1 MIQKVTGAQPFQVNA
16 SNFSIG
22 PSNEGYTL
30 QISANGVDYS
40 DLFTVGANTTRMVTG
55 VANGSFYRL
64 SGNESEVA
72 INWNKQCSDGSG
84 GGSGAQG
91 PQGPQGYQGPA
102 GAGDP
107 QEVQD
112 MIDASILGF
121 SAELEEGDPIVG
133 MAAQLYSP
141 DGVESVGEFNYR
153 TTAGS
158 EDVNSGDAE
167 LRVIG
172 GNSTYPAATYND
184 SASLSRGGEPE
195 TGFTYDIEWGNFRS
209 EVEFQNNTDIS
220 NYGAKIVMAEG
231 VQAGVFVHFLTSDNL
246 NIGVRYT
253 NGQWVVDMNCTLI
266 DTNQF
271 SFNNGLITCTTGD
284 TVSATATIT
293 GGTAI
298 WVRVWGDNKAC
309 DKYLMTL
316 GEDIPNDIAYGTN
329 DYEYSDSAWTPSLP
343 QALRNMQLDGNAYSP
358 EEGGVI
364 TIVRSIS
371 KSGSASYPDAKHF
384 VALGLNSFSKDGD
397 TEISSFSEDVDGYF
411 VVIKAVAGLE
421 NGYVAYSENSGLTY
435 VGICATADG
444 APDTASTV
452 FGETVSVAYP
462 TSEKP
467 YLIIGTTDIDGLCV
481 HPRWSGIKDE
491 EYEEYSESVVVLSAV
506 TADCPLY
513 SVGDVR
519 NTIDLKNGKAY
530 KRIYTESYTS
540 AAVDALI
547 EDGKVLGTDFDFDE
561 NLIYIV
567 GEVSAS
573 DITVEYKYKD
583 NDFSVEY
590 FADNSGITA
599 NKVFAETY
607 YMTNLVDKL
616 RRMSSDFK
624 HLDSLNA
631 DGETGITYEYNGTL
645 MTWNPDSG
653 YTAEWLKPIQN
664 TGDDEGTGL
673 IFTNIPDGTTLFD
686 IKASSGDW
694 RKVAYS
700 GDTLYL
706 TETAGTVVCAVTVG
720 NSFIFETQMY
730 GNIRRVYG
738 IYEKNYLGF
747 RRASSTQLQ
756 NVWDGK
762 VNGGHYEL
770 VDKYN
775 YPYLGSSS
783 DQGTGI
789 PVWNGLGQVVRS
801 AGGVSTKNIY
811 INTTGS
817 SSSNR
822 TSFYTNGTNNGPDRF
837 FVPVTGG
844 DQGQILTSAGSNA
857 APTWATMIKSVKIS
871 SDDYEA
877 LTTKDPNTLYLIVD
891 E

>member
-1 MIQKVTGAQPFQVNA
+1 MIVNKY
-16 SNFSIG
+16 I
-22 PSNEGYTL
+22 
-30 QISANGVDYS
+30 NG
-40 DLFTVGANTTRMVTG
+40 
-55 VANGSFYRL
+55 
-64 SGNESEVA
+64 
-72 INWNKQCSDGSG
+72 G
-84 GGSGAQG
+84 GGSGSQGAQG

-195 TGFTYDIEWGNFRS
+195 TGFTYDIEWGDVS
-209 EVEFQNNTDIS
+209 EWVDYIDTAQTAAVKPKKIKTMTSEENGFDYLHFTINGKGENAYIKVE
-220 NYGAKIVMAEG
+220 
-231 VQAGVFVHFLTSDNL
+231 TSDGIVTGTSIWSTNL
-246 NIGVRYT
+246 CTAVTPNVKWVFNKNGVT
-253 NGQWVVDMNCTLI
+253 GTI
-266 DTNQF
+266 DYDGSVF
-271 SFNNGLITCTTGD
+271 I
-284 TVSATATIT
+284 VEIT
-293 GGTAI
+293 GGTESDYI
-298 WVRVWGDNKAC
+298 ESFHWYNDGVMQIFSDENVPD
-309 DKYLMTL
+309 
-316 GEDIPNDIAYGTN
+316 DISDGSN

-343 QALRNMQLDGNAYSP
+343 QALRNMQLGGNAYVP
-358 EEGGVI
+358 EEGDVI

-467 YLIIGTTDIDGLCV
+467 YILISTTDIDGLCV

-530 KRIYTESYTS
+530 KRIYTEAYTS